1 MPLIFMCFP
10 APYTRAASHT
20 QTAPSNV
27 NSPHASARL
36 SPCWRRSPIRFYG
49 SPIQSPSSK
58 NPTPISTR
66 PAFPAPQIRHPQVS
80 TNSLRRLLE
89 RYRMSGRGIGP
100 PRPAAGSPRSTHPTG
115 SRIFPATKGGG
126 SGNALHHPA
135 RPCLHRPGF
144 TAIHAC
150 RIRSGPQKWGITNPP
165 RPAAGSPRIHA
176 SNRFTHLPCNKGG
189 WLWQCAAPPARPCL
203 HRPGFTAI
211 HACRIRSGPQK
222 WGITNPPRPARPVH
236 SNLRANPV
244 HSDSPVQRLGGMDDG
259 VAATC
264 RRQGGPAPACMIRPK
279 GPITVEPLGSTAVRP
294 EGRTVWS
301 T

>member
-126 SGNALHHPA
+126 SGNALHRLHGHVSTGLASRPFTRVVSGPA
-135 RPCLHRPGF
+135 RKNG
-144 TAIHAC
+144 
-150 RIRSGPQKWGITNPP
+150 
-165 RPAAGSPRIHA
+165 A
-176 SNRFTHLPCNKGG
+176 SQTRRDQRDRFT
-189 WLWQCAAPPARPCL
+189 QTYAPIRFTQIPRSNDWGAWVR
-203 HRPGFTAI
+203 HRFAM
-211 HACRIRSGPQK
+211 RR
-222 WGITNPPRPARPVH
+222 R
-236 SNLRANPV
+236 
-244 HSDSPVQRLGGMDDG
+244 
-259 VAATC
+259 
-264 RRQGGPAPACMIRPK
+264 RRQWGQHLCYDRA
-279 GPITVEPLGSTAVRP
+279 
-294 EGRTVWS
+294 
-301 T
+301 